1 MTKNKKK
8 FFWKFFEVER
18 ENESVSLFTR
28 DPPLILE

>member
-8 FFWKFFEVER
+8 FFWKFFDFVSES
-18 ENESVSLFTR
+18 ESVSLFTK